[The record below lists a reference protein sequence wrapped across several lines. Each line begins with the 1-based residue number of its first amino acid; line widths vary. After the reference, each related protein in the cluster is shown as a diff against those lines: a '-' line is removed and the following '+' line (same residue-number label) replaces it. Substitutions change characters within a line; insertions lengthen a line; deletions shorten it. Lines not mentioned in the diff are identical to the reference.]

1 MHNTEAFGVRMNG
14 TGISQNGA
22 RDLGEVKLGTD
33 GQLSSSL
40 NIWGQVSNQ
49 IGGNGYND
57 TQVMLG
63 VKYIF

>member
-1 MHNTEAFGVRMNG
+1 MCRRANAT
-14 TGISQNGA
+14 ILS
-22 RDLGEVKLGTD
+22 